1 MATFQANVR
10 SGSKRSLKSC
20 KAAQQSKLSLQ
31 TQLETKVWFSWF
43 IFKTRSMRWKRGFE
57 RTWIEKQKRLERFC
71 EIMAPDFAWKNL
83 KFERLCCYG
92 KDSINIAYF
101 KLHVAVVIT
110 LVPSHSPRFKTHW
123 LKPYIVRI
131 SIINFKST
139 VSVLRSIARKSKLG
153 WKFNFKLL
161 KLIFI
166 IKSLTI
172 VFT

>member
-31 TQLETKVWFSWF
+31 TQLETKVRF

-83 KFERLCCYG
+83 KIERL
-92 KDSINIAYF
+92 
-101 KLHVAVVIT
+101 LWE
-110 LVPSHSPRFKTHW
+110 RFDKYCLLQAPCRSGDYT
-123 LKPYIVRI
+123 
-131 SIINFKST
+131 
-139 VSVLRSIARKSKLG
+139 RSISQSQVQNPLIETLHSTNFNYKFQVNCFCPAINSKE
-153 WKFNFKLL
+153 
-161 KLIFI
+161 I
-166 IKSLTI
+166 
-172 VFT
+172 